1 MSNKFS
7 QLPLQEKLLSNLE
20 TLGFQEMTPIQAES
34 LPFILEG
41 QDVIAQ
47 AKTGSGKTLAFGLGV
62 LSNLHVKK
70 FRIQSLIICPTR
82 ELAAQVAAELRRAAR
97 ALHNVKI
104 LELCGGSPMRAQTH
118 SLFHGAHIVVGTP
131 GRLQA
136 HIDKESLNLEH
147 VNTLV
152 LDEADRMLDMGFYD
166 DIVSIINEVPKKRQ
180 TLLFSATFSDE
191 IKSLAEGILN
201 EPINIHVK
209 SETIPTQIKQEFYS
223 CSDELRRKALF
234 LLLGNYQKERVIIF
248 CNTKIA
254 CDEIADKLYDSG
266 IDALAIHSDLEQ
278 FDRDETLT
286 LFTNGS
292 CNVLVATDVAARGLD
307 IEAVDMVVNYE
318 LPFDIEV
325 YVHRIGR
332 TGRAEKEGLA
342 VSLCSGDEDILDLMD
357 EFTCKNLD
365 LLDTKAEY
373 KVHSKMSTL
382 FISGGKKDKLRPGDI
397 VGALT
402 ADKSIAGNQI
412 GNIKVY
418 DKYAYVAIPNEIA
431 KKALNILQTKNIK
444 GREFRVR
451 SIKV

>member
-7 QLPLQEKLLSNLE
+7 QLPLQTELLNNLE
-20 TLGFQEMTPIQAES
+20 TLGFTEMTPIQQES
-34 LPFILEG
+34 LPPILEG
-41 QDVIAQ
+41 RDVIAQ

-62 LSNLHVKK
+62 LSNLHVRK
-70 FRIQSLIICPTR
+70 FRIQALVICPTR
-82 ELAAQVAAELRRAAR
+82 ELAGQVAAELRRVAR
-97 ALHNVKI
+97 SMHNVKV
-104 LELCGGSPMRAQTH
+104 LELCGGSPMKRQLH
-118 SLFHGAHIVVGTP
+118 SLSHGAHIIVGTP

-136 HIDKESLNLEH
+136 HIDKESLNLEN

-166 DIVSIINEVPKKRQ
+166 DIISIIEVVPAQRQ
-180 TLLFSATFSDE
+180 TLLFSATFSQE
-191 IKSLAEGILN
+191 IKTLAQGILN
-201 EPINIHVK
+201 DPINIHVK
-209 SETIPTQIKQEFYS
+209 SETIPNQIKQVFYN
-223 CSDELRRKALF
+223 CSDDLRRKALF
-234 LLLGNYQKERVIIF
+234 LVLANYQKERVIIF

-254 CDEIADKLYDSG
+254 CDEIADKLYDNG

-307 IEAVDMVVNYE
+307 IEAVDMVLNYE

-342 VSLCSGDEDILDLMD
+342 VSLCSGDEDILDFMD
-357 EFTCKNLD
+357 NITCKNLNE
-365 LLDTKAEY
+365 LDDKADY
-373 KVHSKMSTL
+373 RVRSKMSTL

-412 GNIKVY
+412 GNIKVH
-418 DKYAYVAIPNEIA
+418 DKYAYVAVPNEIA
-431 KKALNILQTKNIK
+431 KKALNILQTGNIK

-451 SIKV
+451 TIKV

>member
-7 QLPLQEKLLSNLE
+7 ELPLAKELSQNLE
-20 TLGFQEMTPIQAES
+20 TLGFTEMTPIQQES
-34 LPFILEG
+34 LPIILEG
-41 QDVIAQ
+41 HDVIAQ

-62 LSNLHVKK
+62 LFNLHVKK
-70 FRIQSLIICPTR
+70 FRIQALVICPTR
-82 ELAAQVAAELRRAAR
+82 ELAGQVAAELRRAAR

-104 LELCGGSPMRAQTH
+104 LELCGGSPMKAQVH

-136 HIDKESLNLEH
+136 HIDRESLKLEN

-166 DIVSIINEVPKKRQ
+166 DIVSIIEAVPKQRQ

-191 IKSLAEGILN
+191 IKTLAQSILN
-201 EPINIHVK
+201 DPVNIHVK
-209 SETIPTQIKQEFYS
+209 SEAIPNQIRQEFYT
-223 CSDELRRKALF
+223 CSDDLRRKALF
-234 LLLGNYQKERVIIF
+234 ILLGHYQKERVIIF
-248 CNTKIA
+248 CNTKIT
-254 CDEIADKLYDSG
+254 CDEIADKLYDNG

-318 LPFDIEV
+318 LPFDAEV

-342 VSLCSGDEDILDLMD
+342 VSLCRGDEDVLDTIDMS
-357 EFTCKNLD
+357 TCKSLNEID
-365 LLDTKAEY
+365 DKAEY
-373 KVHSKMSTL
+373 KIHSKMSTL
-382 FISGGKKDKLRPGDI
+382 FISAGKKDKLRPGDI

-402 ADKSIAGNQI
+402 AEKSIAGNQI
-412 GNIKVY
+412 GTIKVY
-418 DKYAYVAIPNEIA
+418 DRYAYVAVENDVA
-431 KKALNILQTKNIK
+431 KKALKILQTQKIK

>member
-7 QLPLQEKLLSNLE
+7 QLPLQTALLNNLE
-20 TLGFQEMTPIQAES
+20 TLGFTEMTPIQQES
-34 LPFILEG
+34 LPLILESR
-41 QDVIAQ
+41 DVIAQ

-70 FRIQSLIICPTR
+70 FRIQALIICPTR
-82 ELAAQVAAELRRAAR
+82 ELASQVAAELRRIAR

-104 LELCGGSPMRAQTH
+104 LELCGGSPMKAQIH

-136 HIDKESLNLEH
+136 HIDKESLSLES

-166 DIVSIINEVPKKRQ
+166 DIVSIIKAVPAQRQ
-180 TLLFSATFSDE
+180 TLLFSATFSQE
-191 IKSLAEGILN
+191 IKTLAQGILN
-201 EPINIHVK
+201 DPVNIHVK
-209 SETIPTQIKQEFYS
+209 SETIPDQIEQVFYN
-223 CSDELRRKALF
+223 CSDDLRRKALF
-234 LLLGNYQKERVIIF
+234 LLLANFQKERVIIF

-254 CDEIADKLYDSG
+254 CDEIADKLYNNG

-307 IEAVDMVVNYE
+307 IEAVDMVLNYE

-342 VSLCSGDEDILDLMD
+342 VSLCSGDEDILDFVDNITYKSLNELD
-357 EFTCKNLD
+357 E
-365 LLDTKAEY
+365 KAEY
-373 KVHSKMSTL
+373 RVRSKMSTL

-402 ADKSIAGNQI
+402 ADKSISGNQI
-412 GNIKVY
+412 GNIKVH
-418 DKYAYVAIPNEIA
+418 DKYAYVAVPNEIA
-431 KKALNILQTKNIK
+431 KKALKILQTGNIK
-444 GREFRVR
+444 GREFRAR
-451 SIKV
+451 AIKV

>member
-7 QLPLQEKLLSNLE
+7 QLPLQTELLNNLE
-20 TLGFQEMTPIQAES
+20 TLGFTEMTPIQQES
-34 LPFILEG
+34 LPPILEG
-41 QDVIAQ
+41 RDVIAQ

-62 LSNLHVKK
+62 LSNLHVRK
-70 FRIQSLIICPTR
+70 FRIQALVICPTR
-82 ELAAQVAAELRRAAR
+82 ELAGQVAAELRRVAR
-97 ALHNVKI
+97 SMHNVKV
-104 LELCGGSPMRAQTH
+104 LELCGGSPMKRQLH
-118 SLFHGAHIVVGTP
+118 SLSHGAHIIVGTP

-136 HIDKESLNLEH
+136 HIDKESLNLEN

-166 DIVSIINEVPKKRQ
+166 DIISIIEAVPAQRQ
-180 TLLFSATFSDE
+180 TLLFSATFSQE
-191 IKSLAEGILN
+191 IKTLAQGILN
-201 EPINIHVK
+201 DPINIHVK
-209 SETIPTQIKQEFYS
+209 SETIPNQIKQVFYN
-223 CSDELRRKALF
+223 CSDDLRRKALF
-234 LLLGNYQKERVIIF
+234 LVLANYQKERVIIF

-254 CDEIADKLYDSG
+254 CDEIADKLYDNG

-307 IEAVDMVVNYE
+307 IEAVDMVLNYE

-342 VSLCSGDEDILDLMD
+342 VSLCGGDEDILNFMD
-357 EFTCKNLD
+357 NITCKNLNE
-365 LLDTKAEY
+365 LDDKADY
-373 KVHSKMSTL
+373 RVRSKMSTL

-418 DKYAYVAIPNEIA
+418 DKYAYVAVPNEIA
-431 KKALNILQTKNIK
+431 KKALNILQTGNIK

-451 SIKV
+451 TIKV

>member
-7 QLPLQEKLLSNLE
+7 QLPLQTELLNNLE
-20 TLGFQEMTPIQAES
+20 TLGFTEMTPIQQES
-34 LPFILEG
+34 LPPILEG
-41 QDVIAQ
+41 RDVIAQ

-62 LSNLHVKK
+62 LSNLHVRK
-70 FRIQSLIICPTR
+70 FRIQALVICPTR
-82 ELAAQVAAELRRAAR
+82 ELAGQVAAELRRVAR
-97 ALHNVKI
+97 SMHNVKV
-104 LELCGGSPMRAQTH
+104 LELCGGSPMKRQLH
-118 SLFHGAHIVVGTP
+118 SLSHGAHIIVGTP

-136 HIDKESLNLEH
+136 HIDKESLNLEN

-166 DIVSIINEVPKKRQ
+166 DIISIIEVVPAQRQ
-180 TLLFSATFSDE
+180 TLLFSATFSQE
-191 IKSLAEGILN
+191 IKTLAQGILN
-201 EPINIHVK
+201 DPINIHVK
-209 SETIPTQIKQEFYS
+209 SETIPNQIKQVFYN
-223 CSDELRRKALF
+223 CSDDLRRKALF
-234 LLLGNYQKERVIIF
+234 LVLANYQKERVIIF

-254 CDEIADKLYDSG
+254 CDEIADKLYDNG

-307 IEAVDMVVNYE
+307 IEAVDMVLNYE

-342 VSLCSGDEDILDLMD
+342 VSLCGGDEDILNFMD
-357 EFTCKNLD
+357 NITCKNLNE
-365 LLDTKAEY
+365 LDDKADY
-373 KVHSKMSTL
+373 RVRSKMSTL

-412 GNIKVY
+412 GNIKVH
-418 DKYAYVAIPNEIA
+418 DKYAYVAVPNEIA
-431 KKALNILQTKNIK
+431 KKALNILQTGNIK

-451 SIKV
+451 TIKV